1 MKSNFLNRNL
11 ALEAVRYVNAQHNLN
26 IKNIKF

>member
-1 MKSNFLNRNL
+1 MKSNYLDSNL
-11 ALEAVRYVNAQHNLN
+11 ELEAVKYVNAQHNLN